1 MKVYYELLR
10 RNPQYARLWA
20 AQAIS
25 LLGDWFST
33 IVLATLVSDYSHG
46 SGLAISLLLLCRF
59 LPPVIV
65 GPLAGVLVDR
75 FDRKRLLILSDV
87 ARVVVVLGFLLAD
100 SPDHLWLIY
109 LFSII
114 QFSISA
120 VFEPGRAAFTPS
132 IVPGEHLVQAN
143 MLGSVTWSVMSAVG
157 GVLGGAVAGLFGTSA
172 ALVFDSAT
180 FAVSALLISQ
190 ITLRAVEPTG
200 RHGRAVQPR
209 ADFVSGL
216 RYVRQRP
223 EISTTLMVKAGSVLG
238 SMDTLMII
246 YATSIFVVGDKGAGS
261 LGLFWGAYGLG
272 AVLGPL
278 LFERFS
284 DGAIS
289 TLRCLITYAFL
300 FGTAGWVIFGAA
312 PTLGIA
318 ALGLMVRAMGGTYW
332 TYSSVILQRLVD
344 DDYLGRV
351 FSLDLMCFQLSL
363 VVSIIVTGVV
373 LNLIGSEHVRA
384 VVFGTAVISVL
395 PMLAWIQAM
404 RWLNRQSQPALAQ
417 ES

>member
-1 MKVYYELLR
+1 MRVYYNLLR
-10 RNPQYARLWA
+10 TNRPYARLWA

-46 SGLAISLLLLCRF
+46 SGLAISVLLLCRF

-75 FDRKRLLILSDV
+75 FDRKRLMIASDL

-100 SPDHLWLIY
+100 APDRLWLIY
-109 LFSII
+109 VFSVI

-120 VFEPGRAAFTPS
+120 VFEPSRAAFTPS
-132 IVPGEHLVQAN
+132 IVPAECLVEAN
-143 MLGSVTWSVMSAVG
+143 MVGSITWSVMSAVG
-157 GVLGGAVAGLFGTSA
+157 GVLGGGVAGLFGTSA
-172 ALVFDSAT
+172 ALIFDSAT
-180 FAVSALLISQ
+180 FAASALLISR
-190 ITLRAVEPTG
+190 IMPRAIDPDHPV
-200 RHGRAVQPR
+200 RPR

-223 EISTTLMVKAGSVLG
+223 EIGLTLMVKGGSVIG

-246 YATSIFVVGDKGAGS
+246 YATSVFVVGDKGAGS
-261 LGLFWGAYGLG
+261 LGLFWGAYGAG

-289 TLRCLITYAFL
+289 TLRRLISYAFL
-300 FGTAGWVIFGAA
+300 FGTASWFIFGAA
-312 PTLGIA
+312 PTLA
-318 ALGLMVRAMGGTYW
+318 VAVLALLVRALGSTYW
-332 TYSSVILQRLVD
+332 TYSSVIIQRLVD

-351 FSLDLMCFQLSL
+351 FALDLMFFQLSL
-363 VVSIIVTGVV
+363 VVSIIVTGAV
-373 LNLIGSEHVRA
+373 LSLIGSEHVRA
-384 VVFGTAVISVL
+384 VAYGTGVISVL
-395 PMLAWIQAM
+395 PMIAWVRAV
-404 RWLNRQSQPALAQ
+404 RWLDRRTPPTPAAPR
-417 ES
+417 